1 MKGIYYRE
9 TDDERRDIVLFEPT
23 DLSNDN
29 KVVPGGG
36 GGHSGLGGAE
46 V

>member
-1 MKGIYYRE
+1 MKEG
-9 TDDERRDIVLFEPT
+9 TLFYL
-23 DLSNDN
+23 DLQISSNDN